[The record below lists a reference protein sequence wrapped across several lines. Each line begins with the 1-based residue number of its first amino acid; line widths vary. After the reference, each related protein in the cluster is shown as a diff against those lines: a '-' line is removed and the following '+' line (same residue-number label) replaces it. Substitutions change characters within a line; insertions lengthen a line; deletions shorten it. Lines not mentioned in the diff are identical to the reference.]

1 MAGPAIIKVFFYA
14 NNAPELKQGDGKM
27 LESYGGLAGMYDLFM
42 DNVDYQ
48 TWKRVLV
55 DILREHKIEDG
66 LVLDL
71 GCGTGTMT
79 ELLDEEG
86 YDMIGVD
93 ASFEMLEVAM
103 EKKAETG
110 RDILYLLQDM
120 REFEL
125 FGTVR
130 AIVSCCDC
138 MNYLLEEEDL
148 LDVFSLA
155 NNYLDPGGLF
165 LFDMKT
171 PYFYQQIGDK
181 TIAENREEGSFIWEN
196 SYDPETGENE
206 YIVTVFRQEEGD
218 LFRRTE
224 EVHEQRAYPLDK
236 IRELLVEAGMELVA
250 VYDGYSRQAPT
261 GTSERLLFVARETYQ
276 EGKYYDSFPG
286 QDESLMHISG

>member
-1 MAGPAIIKVFFYA
+1 
-14 NNAPELKQGDGKM
+14 M

-48 TWKRVLV
+48 TWKKVLV
-55 DILREHKIEDG
+55 DLLKKHGIHDG
-66 LVLDL
+66 LLLDL

-79 ELLDEEG
+79 ELLEDEG

-103 EKKAETG
+103 EKKAEAG

-125 FGTVR
+125 YGTVR

-138 MNYLLEEEDL
+138 LNYLLEEDEL
-148 LDVFSLA
+148 VDVFSLA

-206 YIVTVFRQEEGD
+206 YVVTVFRQEEGD

-224 EVHEQRAYPLDK
+224 EVHEQRAYS
-236 IRELLVEAGMELVA
+236 RETVEELLAEAGMELVA
-250 VYDGYSRQAPT
+250 VYDGYSSNAPT
-261 GTSERLLFVARETYQ
+261 RTSERLLFVARETYQ
-276 EGKYYDSFPG
+276 EGKFYDTLEEEF
-286 QDESLMHISG
+286 